1 MKRKT
6 YLNLLGYAL
15 LVLAFIS
22 FVVAVSMDTG
32 KQFWMVTGIAVSYL
46 ALGGFVFNVNANE
59 TKQEGF

>member
-22 FVVAVSMDTG
+22 FVAAVSMDTG
-32 KQFWMVTGIAVSYL
+32 EDFWIMIGIAVSYL
-46 ALGGFVFNVNANE
+46 CLGGFVFNCNQ
-59 TKQEGF
+59 TKEEGF